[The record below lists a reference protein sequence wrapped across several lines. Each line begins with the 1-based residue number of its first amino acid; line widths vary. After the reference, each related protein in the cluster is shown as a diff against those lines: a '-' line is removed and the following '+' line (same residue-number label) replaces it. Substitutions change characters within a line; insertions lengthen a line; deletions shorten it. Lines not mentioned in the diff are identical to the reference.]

1 MTSISMDDRIQAEA
15 RRWFARLLAPDC
27 ASAERVAFERWRGA
41 DPDHAAAYD
50 RVEWLMGR
58 VAELRDDPAIDHAAR
73 NAVRARP
80 ARRSWPRVAGFALA
94 AGIVLAVVGIVIL
107 RASHQMPPAVRYATA
122 VGEQRSIQLADGST
136 IRLDTDTQID
146 VRYTSDERQVDL
158 LHGRAQYTVAH
169 DTARPFVVAT
179 LGGTVTAVGTEFQTG
194 IRDGTVVVTL
204 LRGKVIV
211 ADDASANPP
220 HRTVLVPGEQL
231 VYNASGTLWNKTSA
245 DVEAASDW
253 TQGKLVFKGEPLRDL
268 VREVNRYSS
277 AKLRIADPSITNLRI
292 SGTFKADDQESL
304 LLALQGIWSIHATPQ
319 PDGEILLT
327 RKH

>member
-1 MTSISMDDRIQAEA
+1 
-15 RRWFARLLAPDC
+15 
-27 ASAERVAFERWRGA
+27 
-41 DPDHAAAYD
+41 
-50 RVEWLMGR
+50 
-58 VAELRDDPAIDHAAR
+58 
-73 NAVRARP
+73 
-80 ARRSWPRVAGFALA
+80 
-94 AGIVLAVVGIVIL
+94 
-107 RASHQMPPAVRYATA
+107 MPPAVRYATA

>member
-1 MTSISMDDRIQAEA
+1 MTSIPMDDRVQAEA

-27 ASAERVAFERWRGA
+27 ASAERTAFERWRVA
-41 DPDHAAAYD
+41 DPDHAAAYA
-50 RVEWLMGR
+50 RVERLMGR
-58 VAELRDDPAIDHAAR
+58 VAELRNDPAIGHATR
-73 NAVRARP
+73 EAVRARP
-80 ARRSWPRVAGFALA
+80 KWQSWSRVAGFALA
-94 AGIVLAVVGIVIL
+94 ASIVLVLVGFAIF

-122 VGEQRSIQLADGST
+122 VGEQRSIRLADGST

-146 VRYTSDERQVDL
+146 VRYGPGERQVGL
-158 LHGRAQYTVAH
+158 LHGRAQYNVAH
-169 DTARPFVVAT
+169 NTARPFVVVT

-194 IRDGTVVVTL
+194 IWNGTVVVTL

-211 ADDASANPP
+211 ADDTSAHP
-220 HRTVLVPGEQL
+220 HRTVLTPGEQL
-231 VYNASGTLWNKTSA
+231 VYNASGTLWNKTRA
-245 DVEAASDW
+245 DVEVASDW
-253 TQGKLVFKGEPLRDL
+253 TQGKLVFRGEPLRDL

-304 LLALQGIWSIHATPQ
+304 LLALGGIWSIHATPQ

-327 RKH
+327 REH